1 MNSCWDRHAYNRAT
15 RSHRPANGLNALGVG
30 DDHIYVDHGLT
41 TATAPSC
48 ISAGCPV
55 GLLIAVFITAAGFLV
70 LTRSRG

>member
-15 RSHRPANGLNALGVG
+15 RSHRPAKRPERLGAG
-30 DDHIYVDHGLT
+30 DDHISVDHDLT
-41 TATAPSC
+41 TATAPSG

-55 GLLIAVFITAAGFLV
+55 GLLIAVFITAAGFLL

>member
-1 MNSCWDRHAYNRAT
+1 MRIAEQRDPTAQR
-15 RSHRPANGLNALGVG
+15 NGLNALGVG
-30 DDHIYVDHGLT
+30 DDHIYKSTHDLT
-41 TATAPSC
+41 TATAPSG